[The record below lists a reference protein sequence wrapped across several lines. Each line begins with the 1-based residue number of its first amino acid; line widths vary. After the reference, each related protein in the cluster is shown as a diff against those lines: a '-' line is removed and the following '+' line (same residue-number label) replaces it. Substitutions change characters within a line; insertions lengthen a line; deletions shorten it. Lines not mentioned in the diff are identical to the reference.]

1 MESFMCSD
9 KQGSQLN
16 WSVFI
21 GHFLIDLTLVPF
33 ERKMLPRKKQ
43 RALEEMEI
51 ILGDLIN
58 YTSKEHNQ
66 KKLEYLIELKKIS

>member
-1 MESFMCSD
+1 
-9 KQGSQLN
+9 
-16 WSVFI
+16 
-21 GHFLIDLTLVPF
+21 
-33 ERKMLPRKKQ
+33 MLPRKKQ